1 MGLKAAATFVFVSVM
16 QEDPIAPLYQF
27 ARGVWD
33 SNKLENDCLLPHCS
47 HPNAKRKLEIIVII
61 IINKKN

>member
-27 ARGVWD
+27 ARGV
-33 SNKLENDCLLPHCS
+33 
-47 HPNAKRKLEIIVII
+47 
-61 IINKKN
+61 